1 MNKEITTGENC
12 SKLLL
17 EAINELADTVLLTY
31 GPNGSTVIIADSNG
45 KPYVTKDGVSVANY
59 ITFEDPIKNIA
70 ANLVK
75 QAAQNTVKEAGDG
88 TTTSICLAQ
97 AFINK
102 GFELLKKDNRNFIK
116 KLFNKKETL
125 TYNEIKLELDN
136 LEKDVLKELKLCS
149 NKLNKEKIYEV
160 ATISANNDDIIGEL
174 IQQAFN
180 NSNTVK
186 VEEGN
191 KEYDELI
198 TLKGMR
204 LNSGYFDKAFINN
217 PSKQSIEYNDIPL
230 LVVEGHLD
238 DLKPYAKIIEQN
250 PKGIAIIADHF
261 SDSVISILRDNYNRG
276 LLNIALLKS
285 PGFATHRKDL
295 MNDITLFAGGKI
307 GHISSLKA
315 TSDSILLTKEDI
327 PIEALELANK
337 LKESLSDL
345 TDTQK
350 ELTQQRIDNLSGS
363 ISVIKVGGKSELE
376 MKERKDRI
384 DDAVLAVSC
393 ALEEGIIQGAGK
405 ELSFIGELY
414 INNKFQYC
422 LHAPIDNIFKNGGD
436 MKIVRNNLFKLGIVD
451 PTKVTRVALQNA
463 ISIAK
468 VILSTKAVV
477 INNRLWI

>member
-1 MNKEITTGENC
+1 MDLELNKEITTGENC
-12 SKLLL
+12 SRLLL

-59 ITFEDPIKNIA
+59 ITFENPIKNIA
-70 ANLVK
+70 ANLIK

-102 GFELLKKDNRNFIK
+102 GFELLEKYNYNKIK
-116 KLFNKKETL
+116 EELDILEAVVLETL
-125 TYNEIKLELDN
+125 SNMKKTL
-136 LEKDVLKELKLCS
+136 LKEDII
-149 NKLNKEKIYEV
+149 NV
-160 ATISANNDDIIGEL
+160 ATISANNDNIIGEL

-230 LVVEGHLD
+230 LVIEGHLD

-261 SDSVISILRDNYNRG
+261 TDSVISILRDNYNRG

-315 TSDSILLTKEDI
+315 TADTILLIKENI
-327 PIEALELANK
+327 PTEALELANK

-376 MKERKDRI
+376 MKERKDRM
-384 DDAVLAVSC
+384 DDAVLAVGC
-393 ALEEGIIQGAGK
+393 ALEEGIV
-405 ELSFIGELY
+405 E
-414 INNKFQYC
+414 
-422 LHAPIDNIFKNGGD
+422 GGGYALKD
-436 MKIVRNNLFKLGIVD
+436 CYFNNLFSGCLTQPFFLLNEHRYTPETGIIKKDMYKEGIID
-451 PTKVTRVALQNA
+451 PVKVTRVALQNA